1 MLPSLDYEKL
11 KKDLVKGPDRLRS
24 LLLQALRWVGLPFH
38 SLPTKGALFSSVRLL
53 CKKNKQKTT
62 PSRFTWL
69 CRDGVRAFQRLTRSL
84 PGEQRDTVLQAY
96 ISNDLL
102 ELHDAKQVGSRRG
115 EMSPSVEMSDG
126 GFLFFHPL
134 GAAVSVSQGNLKP
147 CKMKT

>member
-38 SLPTKGALFSSVRLL
+38 IFPTKGALFSSVRLL
-53 CKKNKQKTT
+53 CKKNKQKKTT

-102 ELHDAKQVGSRRG
+102 ELHDAKQVGSRERG
-115 EMSPSVEMSDG
+115 EMSPKRGDE
-126 GFLFFHPL
+126 
-134 GAAVSVSQGNLKP
+134 
-147 CKMKT
+147 

>member
-11 KKDLVKGPDRLRS
+11 KRDLVKGPDRLRS
-24 LLLQALRWVGLPFH
+24 LLLQALRWVSLPFH
-38 SLPTKGALFSSVRLL
+38 IFPTKGALFLQRPVTLQ
-53 CKKNKQKTT
+53 KKTT

-102 ELHDAKQVGSRRG
+102 ECHNAKQVGSRERG
-115 EMSPSVEMSDG
+115 EMSPSMEMSDG
-126 GFLFFHPL
+126 GFLFFQPL
-134 GAAVSVSQGNLKP
+134 GAVVSVSRGNLKL
-147 CKMKT
+147 CTMKT